1 MTYTQ
6 SNNLANTARYANITT
21 NLYRGVKSDS
31 VLILQKVLTAQ
42 GLLSADNQTGF
53 FGPTTEKAVQEFQK
67 KYDIVSTGNAV
78 TTGFGVAGPK
88 TLAVINSILASTPI
102 GTLSGT
108 NSTTQNTN
116 AQTQTTNS
124 AGAKKITIRLELKS
138 KGDQV
143 LWLQEVLIVQGLLS
157 ADSATG
163 YFGPL
168 TLEALKKFQKMYN
181 IVSSGT
187 PASTGYGAVG
197 PATRNL
203 LNSLLK

>member
-1 MTYTQ
+1 MTYAQ

-21 NLYRGVKSDS
+21 YLYKGVKNDS
-31 VLILQKVLTAQ
+31 VIILQKVLTAQ
-42 GLLSADNQTGF
+42 GLLSADNQTGYY
-53 FGPTTEKAVQEFQK
+53 GVLTERAVQEFQK
-67 KYDIVSTGNAV
+67 KYGIVSTGNAV
-78 TTGFGVAGPK
+78 TTGFGVVGPK
-88 TLAVINSILASTPI
+88 TLVAINSILASTPI

-108 NSTTQNTN
+108 NSMTQNT
-116 AQTQTTNS
+116 AVQTQTTNS
-124 AGAKKITIRLELKS
+124 AGAKRITIRLELKS

-143 LWLQEVLIVQGLLS
+143 LWLQEVLIAQGLLS

-168 TLEALKKFQKMYN
+168 TLEALKKFQTMYN

-197 PATRNL
+197 PLTRNL
-203 LNSLLK
+203 VNSLIK